1 MYNYSINFK
10 LKWNEWIKINNKCIK
25 LYQQIICCYSDG
37 NRQDKKLLLLN
48 PVSKCA
54 VLKKEYHHDI
64 L

>member
-1 MYNYSINFK
+1 MY
-10 LKWNEWIKINNKCIK
+10 KCIK
-25 LYQQIICCYSDG
+25 LYQQIICCYSDD